1 MAALLTIGT
10 RGSPLAMAQTAEVRR
25 RLCDA
30 WPELQDAAA
39 LGTEVIRTTGDSITD
54 RPLAD
59 IGGKG
64 LFTKEIDEAL
74 LDRRVD
80 LAVHSLK
87 DVPTWLPDGLAI
99 VAVLPRVDPRDAW
112 FARGSTG
119 LGDLPV
125 GAVVGTAS
133 LRRQAQLL
141 AQRPDLKVVPL
152 RGNVGTRLAKLEDG
166 VVDATLLAVAG
177 ITRLGRAE
185 AATAILDPSVMLP
198 SAAQG
203 AIGIVCRADDTRVS
217 ERLAPLHCAPSH
229 LRVVT
234 ERAMLESLE
243 GSCRTPIG
251 ALATLDGDQL
261 LLDGLV
267 AGPDGR
273 RIERAQARG
282 AAADA
287 YRLGRDLGDALRV
300 RARDILAA
308 L

>member
-10 RGSPLAMAQTAEVRR
+10 RGSPLAMAQTTEVRR
-25 RLCDA
+25 RLCEA
-30 WPELQDAAA
+30 WPDLRDDGA
-39 LGTEVIRTTGDSITD
+39 LDVQVIRTTGDNVTD
-54 RPLAD
+54 RPLAE

-74 LDRRVD
+74 LDRRID

-87 DVPTWLPDGLAI
+87 DVPTWLPEGLDI

-112 FARGSTG
+112 FARASAGP
-119 LGDLPV
+119 GDLPA

-141 AQRPDLKVVPL
+141 ARRPDLKVVPL
-152 RGNVGTRLAKLEDG
+152 RGNVGTRLDKLAAG
-166 VVDATLLAVAG
+166 IVDATLLAVAG
-177 ITRLGRAE
+177 ITRLGKAE
-185 AATAILDPSVMLP
+185 AATAILEPSVMLP
-198 SAAQG
+198 AAAQG
-203 AIGIVCRADDTRVS
+203 AIGIVCRADDRRVG
-217 ERLAPLHCAPSH
+217 ERLAALHCGRSH
-229 LRVVT
+229 RQVVA

-251 ALATLDGDQL
+251 ALATLEEDRVL
-261 LLDGLV
+261 IDGLV
-267 AGPDGR
+267 ASPDGR
-273 RIERAQARG
+273 RIERAQASG

-300 RARDILAA
+300 RAHDILAA